1 MKTWHIAA
9 IAVGS
14 IAAIAIVAKVVSSS
28 SASREPQFSG
38 PVGGGPAPD
47 TGDAG
52 ARAVSGGFELG
63 GRLLD
68 AIAGKV
74 ARDDAAR
81 ERERERQAAREDDS
95 GAPSGS
101 KSSGSTY
108 HENRVTDPITKSRL
122 MGRG

>member
-14 IAAIAIVAKVVSSS
+14 IAAIAIVAKVVRSSTS
-28 SASREPQFSG
+28 QEPQFSG

-68 AIAGKV
+68 AISSKV

-81 ERERERQAAREDDS
+81 ERERERQAAREEADS
-95 GAPSGS
+95 GSDG
-101 KSSGSTY
+101 T
-108 HENRVTDPITKSRL
+108 VTDPVVKSRL

>member
-1 MKTWHIAA
+1 VKTWHIAA

-28 SASREPQFSG
+28 TSQEPQFSG
-38 PVGGGPAPD
+38 PVSGGPAPD

-101 KSSGSTY
+101 KTSGSTY

>member
-28 SASREPQFSG
+28 SASREPQFAG
-38 PVGGGPAPD
+38 PVNGGAAPD

-52 ARAVSGGFELG
+52 ARAVTGGFELG

-68 AIAGKV
+68 AISSKV

-81 ERERERQAAREDDS
+81 ERERERQAAREEADS
-95 GAPSGS
+95 GSDGV
-101 KSSGSTY
+101 
-108 HENRVTDPITKSRL
+108 VTDPVVKSRL

>member
-1 MKTWHIAA
+1 VKTWHIAA

-28 SASREPQFSG
+28 TSQEPQFSG

-68 AIAGKV
+68 AISSKV

-95 GAPSGS
+95 GAPSGG
-101 KSSGSTY
+101 KSSGNTY